1 MEDVRLEC
9 SGLYLDPSE
18 LTAPAGSMR
27 EALNVRIKRQNLVE
41 PRPGFPPTAVA
52 GASKGGRA
60 LFSWGGE
67 LYGVFG
73 TELWHIGEPPA
84 EVQTADDWP
93 MAISSDSAFFAHMG
107 RCGYVTTDNGVY
119 RITEPGS
126 VLATLAGVPQGTAP
140 LISATAGSGVAN
152 GEHVA
157 MRVVFAET
165 VNDQL
170 LLSAPSAPSTY
181 ANASGSA
188 KAVTLTITLPSGVV
202 AGMQVQIYRTDVV
215 AVATPT
221 GDEMA
226 LALSYTLLSADITA
240 GSVALEILNNASEEL
255 GASLYTNETQD
266 GILQAAYPPPETKC
280 LAWWKNMAFY
290 GDLSP
295 TDAYQLIGIMSRS
308 SSSVNIGG
316 VGGQFT
322 GDTTITSPII
332 TNLPPGHGIQIGVYA
347 TQGGIVSVAGASIPA
362 DARVIATGATT
373 ITLDKNATASTVGVN
388 FDLLEVLTVDGI
400 EFING
405 AQSDLPGLQFSSRQD
420 LVALC
425 AAHTD
430 VSLSVADY
438 TALYTTLTW
447 TSAAA
452 FDISYQSVGAGGT
465 LAGLYGTTPT
475 AAVLQDSIPSRVAW
489 SKTLQ
494 PEAVPRLN
502 FQDVGDW
509 RAPVMRLI
517 PTRDSL
523 FVLKSDGV
531 WRITGDDPDSLR
543 VEEFDRTIRLIHR
556 RAADLF
562 DNQVW
567 AWTSNGVVAISE
579 AGAQRMSEPA
589 IGVALADSQENII
602 TLGLSEPP
610 GGCFIAGCTN
620 QECVLVG
627 VPSSTA
633 TGANATAEYIY
644 CWEGKTGAWVRWTPL
659 TNIDWRGAVEH
670 VGRMVL
676 VGEDASLMYQDD
688 DNSDAEAAV
697 TVTLASATQATIA
710 ALGSDGVG
718 CRITQ
723 GSVVAWLTE
732 ALGSAAYTTTATLA
746 NDAATA
752 AAPMTCVV
760 EWNASP
766 TPGTMSHWRQMRAQ
780 FSTLV
785 QAWRVRFG
793 FTSERVHTLAEVYQ
807 DFTAPQTDQGVTAL
821 RMFVTRAHSRC
832 ARLRPRLTIASAG
845 QRWLLNGI
853 TLTFEPMRDGN
864 RLP

>member
-18 LTAPAGSMR
+18 LTAPAGSLR

-52 GASKGGRA
+52 GASGGGRA

-93 MAISSDSAFFAHMG
+93 MAISSDSAFFAPMG

-119 RITEPGS
+119 RIATPGS
-126 VLATLAGVPQGTAP
+126 STAVLAGIPQGTVAAVA
-140 LISATAGSGVAN
+140 LRSGVGLPN
-152 GEHVA
+152 GEHLS
-157 MRVVFAET
+157 MRTLFTDVV
-165 VNDQL
+165 NQQL
-170 LLSAPSAPSTY
+170 LVGAPSDAFLI
-181 ANASGSA
+181 ANSSGSA
-188 KAVTLTITLPSGVV
+188 KGLTLIIPLPDGVT
-202 AGMQVQIYRTDVV
+202 AGMVVQLYGTDVV
-215 AVATPT
+215 LVASDT
-221 GDEMA
+221 GDEMT
-226 LALSYTLLSADITA
+226 LMYTVEVESSDVTA
-240 GSVALEILNNASEEL
+240 GYVTLYALVTADER
-255 GASLYTNETQD
+255 GASLYTNETQE
-266 GILQAAYPPPETKC
+266 GILQAAYPPPEAKC

-290 GDLSP
+290 GDCSP
-295 TDAYQLIGIMSRS
+295 LLGFQRVDMTRLVSGSATIKVGQVDITAT
-308 SSSVNIGG
+308 GG
-316 VGGQFT
+316 TATLG
-322 GDTTITSPII
+322 SPII
-332 TNLPPGHGIQIGVYA
+332 TGLVAAPFFRVGMY
-347 TQGGIVSVAGASIPA
+347 VSQAGDVGTA
-362 DARVIATGATT
+362 DAVFPAFSRVITVGATT
-373 ITLDKNATASTVGVN
+373 ITIDKNALSSVGVTV
-388 FDLLEVLTVDGI
+388 LGHGVLTVDGE

-405 AQSDLPGLQFSSRQD
+405 AISNVPDRQFGSRTD
-420 LVALC
+420 LVALI

-430 VSLSVADY
+430 VTLSISDY
-438 TALYTTLTW
+438 TATFYTMTW
-447 TSAAA
+447 QSRAT
-452 FDISYQSVGAGGT
+452 FDISYIGADDLT
-465 LAGLYGTTPT
+465 LEGLYGVTPVS
-475 AAVLQDSIPSRVAW
+475 ASAVDPVRSRVAW

-494 PEAVPRLN
+494 PEAVPLLQY
-502 FQDVGDW
+502 QDIGDW

-543 VEEFDRTIRLIHR
+543 VEEFDRSLRLIHR
-556 RAADLF
+556 RAADVF

-610 GGCFIAGCTN
+610 GGVFITGCTN

-723 GSVVAWLTE
+723 GSVVAWLTA
-732 ALGSAAYTTTATLA
+732 ALGSAAYTTTATLT